1 MAFCIVTPF
10 SVVGGY

>member
-1 MAFCIVTPF
+1 MASCIVTPF

>member
-1 MAFCIVTPF
+1 MAFWIVTPF